1 MDLQLVS
8 LRSMGALLATTV
20 ALLICFAA
28 NLRAEEA
35 ADSDAAVEDTQK
47 AGELDPKTGDY
58 YLELAWN
65 QLLNRKPREAIA
77 ASLKALKLSPA
88 NAAMIKTNLAHAYL
102 FENQFEKAKAIYLEN
117 RDAKLRNDQRT
128 FSEAVL
134 DDFTELEKAGI
145 THPDMEKIKALLQIK
160 YPSPDGRFS
169 LRTENR
175 EVQLI
180 ENDSGQVMTDLGDPW
195 RRQVLVWSPDSK
207 RVAYANRGDKWGEV
221 KVYFWNGTTFDEASL
236 PEDLPSPDIK
246 LPKGCGAVKNYGG
259 SATPVRW
266 LRSGDLELSSDLMM
280 LCRESGATCTAE
292 VRFILAFDAQH
303 HASVKKIGKKKTEV
317 SE

>member
-1 MDLQLVS
+1 
-8 LRSMGALLATTV
+8 MGALLATTV

-35 ADSDAAVEDTQK
+35 AGGDAAVEGTQK

-88 NAAMIKTNLAHAYL
+88 NAAMIKTNLAHGYL

-117 RDAKLRNDQRT
+117 REAKLRNDQRT
-128 FSEAVL
+128 FSEVVL
-134 DDFTELEKAGI
+134 DDFIELEKAGI

-169 LRTENR
+169 LRTENG

-207 RVAYANRGDKWGEV
+207 RMAYANRGDKWGEV

-246 LPKGCGAVKNYGG
+246 LPKDCGAVKNYGG
-259 SATPVRW
+259 AATPLRW
-266 LRSGDLELSSDLMM
+266 SRSGDLELLSDLMM
-280 LCRESGATCTAE
+280 LCRESDATCTAE
-292 VRFILAFDAQH
+292 VRFTLTFDAQH
-303 HASVKKIGKKKTEV
+303 HASVKKIGKTKTEV